1 LRYVILFLLAAS
13 VFAATPVASITS
25 SSDFELSG
33 VGVTVAGVPSWP
45 LMAGDT
51 VVAGTSAARIRF
63 VDGTLV
69 TLGPWSKVTVQEKKD
84 DLSLRLMNGFI
95 SFTLAPSSALS
106 VYSGNTQVQAQPG
119 VTTTA
124 SAGGAATNGLLPLPP
139 GLPPLPHPPGLPPT
153 LSQH

>member
-1 LRYVILFLLAAS
+1 LRYVILFLLAAPA
-13 VFAATPVASITS
+13 FAATPVASITS
-25 SSDFELSG
+25 SADFELSG

-69 TLGPWSKVTVQEKKD
+69 TLGPRSKVTVQEKKD
-84 DLSLRLMNGFI
+84 DLSLRLVNGFI

-106 VYSGNTQVQAQPG
+106 VYSGATLVQAQPG

-124 SAGGAATNGLLPLPP
+124 SAGGAATNLIGLPP
-139 GLPPLPHPPGLPPT
+139 GLPPLGLPPGLPPS